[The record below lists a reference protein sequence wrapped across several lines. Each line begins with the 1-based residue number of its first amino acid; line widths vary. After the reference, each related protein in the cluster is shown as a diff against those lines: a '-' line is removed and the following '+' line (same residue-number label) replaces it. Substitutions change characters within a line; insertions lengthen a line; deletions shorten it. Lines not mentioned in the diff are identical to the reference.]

1 MEGKSSAR
9 IYSPDYLRVIACIM
23 VIGIHCMGF
32 VSSDGIST
40 KYIVINHFVR
50 IGLPIFF
57 LLSSVAVNN
66 RVEYINDLK
75 SYYISKMLSLG
86 IYFLIF
92 SVYYYEYKNQT
103 MSSLNEIVRNI
114 PAGLLATLNGSQYY
128 HLWYI
133 YTFAGLTLWMPF
145 LKVLLKNLKFE
156 QHLILSI
163 GCFLLSIANYY
174 LNIPI
179 GNQYT
184 SWGIYYI
191 LGSLVLRKEFEKHYT
206 GSVIAGFV
214 AFVVSIFIE
223 IKLPNSVYMTHIF
236 DLGPLMIMQAIGVFV
251 LAIKFNVFVSGCDF
265 KVYSFVYRI
274 STLTYLVYLCH
285 PAVINC
291 YKNSIIYH
299 NISTIGSGIQLF
311 IFSVLNVFI
320 ISVVVSIIFKICGH
334 FIFLLFKMIH
344 PMKI

>member
-9 IYSPDYLRVIACIM
+9 IYSLDYLRGIACIM

-32 VSSDGIST
+32 VSSDGTST

-174 LNIPI
+174 LNIADLVGKDCALGKAYHITTEECIKWEDVLEQHTGKRSEVCWTEKSDPHLEKT
-179 GNQYT
+179 N
-184 SWGIYYI
+184 YYQI
-191 LGSLVLRKEFEKHYT
+191 HCDREYDRRFSNAKIQTDSSEQQAFMETKQGLEKCLTEFLNGERRFQFRDWKEEAVLDRISGDKSLLKEIPGVNNKVKY
-206 GSVIAGFV
+206 
-214 AFVVSIFIE
+214 VVYRYI
-223 IKLPNSVYMTHIF
+223 
-236 DLGPLMIMQAIGVFV
+236 
-251 LAIKFNVFVSGCDF
+251 FNV
-265 KVYSFVYRI
+265 
-274 STLTYLVYLCH
+274 
-285 PAVINC
+285 
-291 YKNSIIYH
+291 
-299 NISTIGSGIQLF
+299 
-311 IFSVLNVFI
+311 
-320 ISVVVSIIFKICGH
+320 
-334 FIFLLFKMIH
+334 
-344 PMKI
+344 